1 MAQLEIKNL
10 NFSYPGNEYPGNEKT
25 LKNINL
31 SVEEGE
37 FLLIVGASG
46 CGKSTLLRHIKP
58 VLRPHGKMT
67 GEILMDGIS
76 VDKMDERAQAE
87 RIGYVMQDPEMQIVT
102 DKVWHELAFG
112 LENLGVDNR
121 SMHVRIAEMASF
133 FGIEGW
139 FERDVN
145 TLSGGQKQ
153 LLCLASVMV
162 MRPDILLLDEPTSQ
176 LDPIA
181 ASEFFDT
188 VKRINT
194 ELGTTVVIT
203 EHRTENLF
211 PIVDRAAFMENGE
224 IVCCCAPDKAAFA
237 LKNTVF
243 YPTLPA
249 ASRLYLDLNK
259 EKNQQDSGKSE
270 KRDKNTD
277 NEEPEKAPVSVREG
291 REYLK
296 KLKTEG
302 CISENQTEKERP
314 EKKTE
319 TAYTEETEPVISMK
333 NVWFRYERDSDDVLK
348 GLDFDIPKGKLTCV
362 IGGNGTG
369 KSTALLTA
377 AGIYRPSRGKVK
389 FEGKPIEQIRKKGGM
404 LDIAVLMQN
413 PQLNFTMESIREEL
427 ENTVKKYKL
436 DAKKLNEVIETMQ
449 LEPILDRHPYDVSGG
464 EIQRAAIAKLLLRDP
479 KVLFLDEATKGMDAV
494 FKQKFGQLLKSIV
507 AKGKTVLI
515 VSHDIEF
522 CAEFAD
528 NCAMFFNGTVTA
540 CGAPKEVFLGNSFYT
555 TAANRIARGIVP
567 GAVSVED
574 IVNAIRR

>member
-67 GEILMDGIS
+67 GEILMDGIP
-76 VDKMDERAQAE
+76 VDKMDDRAQAE

-139 FERDVN
+139 FEREVN

-224 IVCCCAPDKAAFA
+224 IVCCCAPEKAASA

-243 YPTLPA
+243 YSTLPA
-249 ASRLYLDLNK
+249 ASRLFLDLNK
-259 EKNQQDSGKSE
+259 EKNIENKVKSDAGRE
-270 KRDKNTD
+270 T
-277 NEEPEKAPVSVREG
+277 EKAPVSVREG

-296 KLKTEG
+296 KLRTENR
-302 CISENQTEKERP
+302 ISENQAEKRSP
-314 EKKTE
+314 ETKEE
-319 TAYTEETEPVISMK
+319 TADTEETEPVISMK
-333 NVWFRYERDSDDVLK
+333 NVWFRYERDSEDVLK

-377 AGIYRPSRGKVK
+377 AGIYRPYRGKVK
-389 FEGKPIEQIRKKGGM
+389 FEGKPIEQIRKKGGT

-436 DAKKLNEVIETMQ
+436 DAKKLDEVIETMQ

-464 EIQRAAIAKLLLRDP
+464 EIQRAAIAKLLLRNP
-479 KVLFLDEATKGMDAV
+479 KILFLDEATKGMDAL

-555 TAANRIARGIVP
+555 TAANRIARSIVP

-574 IVNAIRR
+574 IVKAVRR